1 MNNKKEKIMIEK
13 IWKVYIRITQQNYLG
28 LSGMLKD
35 EHELLKEIICDYYK
49 VDKEDFNGLE
59 KEYVFR
65 FADKFYEDM
74 MRNKK
79 MSTKEYLDMITFGY
93 NNIKWGF
100 EIKLEMENNKD

>member
-1 MNNKKEKIMIEK
+1 MSNKKEKIMIEK
-13 IWKVYIRITQQNYLG
+13 IWKVYIRITQQDYLG
-28 LSGMLKD
+28 LSGMLKN
-35 EHELLKEIICDYYK
+35 EQELLKEIICEYYK

-74 MRNKK
+74 IFKK
-79 MSTKEYLDMITFGY
+79 MPTKEYLEMIKNGY
-93 NNIKWGF
+93 DNIKSGF